1 MEGDAV
7 RGAAL
12 VLLLEEGLV
21 ELVALGRMEVL
32 IDWEEEVEE
41 DRELGI
47 VDVELLLGRE
57 VDTVMVPMVVVEVIE
72 GGEALDTEEGTGK
85 EEVREA
91 IWVGEEPDMPS
102 SRKLGEYWMYGVE
115 ELSSVRLVDAN
126 RT

>member
-102 SRKLGEYWMYGVE
+102 SLEGH
-115 ELSSVRLVDAN
+115 
-126 RT
+126 